1 MNEDDRRTT
10 GGAGTGEEA
19 GAVEESGV
27 TSGAGTGTGA
37 KGAGGTE
44 PARGTEGAGVVGG
57 RELSPAVV
65 LLSGVV
71 GGISLAVGGLLA
83 VTSLLGYRAGAW
95 VSPEALS
102 PGLVGAAM
110 LGVAP
115 ALFTIGRARFWEE
128 VRSLALPLVTV
139 LVGLFAVSLLNAGS
153 LQAFKGGPIF
163 LALFSLGWVATLGAL
178 ALAAVGC
185 LAAQYRRPVRP
196 AHAVGDGV
204 AYGAGEGGGGAA
216 YGAGVAPGGPVAPLP
231 GWSKPLLAVL
241 GSGWLGIGAGLLAF
255 PAFWGPL
262 VPWTVNRAD
271 AQGLGVW
278 ALSLGVGVLASLAED
293 DLARTRPALRAVP
306 AVALAAAVVLAVHAG
321 SVDWTSGPGVSL
333 AALVTGL
340 FATGVS
346 GQWLLSRAGRPSAPG
361 R

>member
-1 MNEDDRRTT
+1 M
-10 GGAGTGEEA
+10 
-19 GAVEESGV
+19 V
-27 TSGAGTGTGA
+27 
-37 KGAGGTE
+37 
-44 PARGTEGAGVVGG
+44 GTEGAEESAGAEKSADVPRTAPEAGGAWGG

-65 LLSGVV
+65 LLSGAV

-83 VTSLLGYRAGAW
+83 GTSLLGYRAGAW

-115 ALFTIGRARFWEE
+115 ALFTVGRARLWEE

-153 LQAFKGGPIF
+153 LQAFRGGPIF

-185 LAAQYRRPVRP
+185 LVAQYRRPVRP
-196 AHAVGDGV
+196 VRPGGPAAGGETGI
-204 AYGAGEGGGGAA
+204 AQAGPGAGD
-216 YGAGVAPGGPVAPLP
+216 APRPRPVAPLP
-231 GWSKPLLAVL
+231 GWSKPPLAVL

-293 DLARTRPALRAVP
+293 DLGRTRPALRAVP
-306 AVALAAAVVLAVHAG
+306 AVALASGLVLAVHAG
-321 SVDWTSGPGVSL
+321 SVDWASGPGVSL
-333 AALVTGL
+333 VALVLGL
-340 FATGVS
+340 LTTGVS
-346 GQWLLSRAGRPSAPG
+346 GHLLLSRATRRSAAGR
-361 R
+361 